1 MHVHDANCVPAVV
14 ARMPRS
20 SLQTCIDWY
29 TTVCIH
35 ISPDPPK
42 GNSLVTG
49 EPIKHPA
56 SFPRL
61 KKRAGFCQSCL
72 LCCHKFK
79 SFYMTDAVK
88 CDVHAGK
95 GIPRMQTQYRHALHM
110 RAVSGCTDSTG
121 KLHAVQAEKKRK
133 DYAFR
138 RQFNEKPSIIPGCP
152 DAVQA
157 YNAERPARRHKSDSV
172 PGRRGDG
179 KQPTKPARAKR
190 NHHQHQASMTR

>member
-1 MHVHDANCVPAVV
+1 VHDANCVPAVV
-14 ARMPRS
+14 TRMPRS

-95 GIPRMQTQYRHALHM
+95 SIPRMQTQYRHALHM
-110 RAVSGCTDSTG
+110 RAIPGCTDSTG
-121 KLHAVQAEKKRK
+121 KLHAVQA
-133 DYAFR
+133 
-138 RQFNEKPSIIPGCP
+138 
-152 DAVQA
+152 
-157 YNAERPARRHKSDSV
+157 YNVKRPARRHKSDSV

-179 KQPTKPARAKR
+179 KQPTKPTRAKR
-190 NHHQHQASMTR
+190 NHHQHQASMTSPLKGGTPADRSAHTANFRHGMFSPPFCQ